1 MNMSPLGEVILWVN
15 RPHIAK
21 QMGILLLTSVF
32 PIILGENVIFLPNN
46 IGERINDMTMT
57 VSEIY
62 VWTLSKTQSLY
73 H

>member
-15 RPHIAK
+15 RPHIVK

-46 IGERINDMTMT
+46 IGERMNDITMT
-57 VSEIY
+57 VWDLCMNIE
-62 VWTLSKTQSLY
+62 
-73 H
+73 